1 MMQAVRYFDT
11 ITLAQPPREAIYRR
25 LGFRRSSTRMTS
37 RQQEETEGDI
47 QNALD
52 LIRLQGV
59 ALRLP
64 VRVESTDRVV
74 LPEDIVFTSRNL
86 ATFLKDSGEILLMG
100 ATAGEA
106 VMAAIRRD
114 TSGDHVTRAVVM
126 DATASETVDAA
137 LDWIVS
143 YFNQGLRREG
153 KTLMKTRYSA
163 GYGDLALENQRVI
176 HHLLGMDRL
185 GVSITDSCI
194 LVPEKSVTALTGIVA

>member
-11 ITLAQPPREAIYRR
+11 ITLAQVPREAIYRR
-25 LGFRRSSTRMTS
+25 LGFRRSSTRMSS
-37 RQQEETEGDI
+37 RQQKETGSDI

-52 LIRLQGV
+52 LIRLQGAV
-59 ALRLP
+59 LRLP
-64 VRVESTDRVV
+64 FHVESAGRVV
-74 LPEDIVFTSRNL
+74 LPEDIVFTSINL
-86 ATFLKDSGEILLMG
+86 ATFLKDSAEILLMG

-106 VMAAIRRD
+106 VMEAIRRD

-137 LDWIVS
+137 LDWIMS
-143 YFNQGLRREG
+143 YLNQGLRREG
-153 KTLMKTRYSA
+153 KTLLKTRYSA

-176 HHLLGMDRL
+176 YKLLGMDRM
-185 GVSITDSCI
+185 GVAITDSCI